1 MIAAVWMTLLVGF
14 AAAMSADVVY
24 RMNKYER

>member
-1 MIAAVWMTLLVGF
+1 MIFTVWMTLLVGF
-14 AAAMSADVVY
+14 AAVMSADVMY